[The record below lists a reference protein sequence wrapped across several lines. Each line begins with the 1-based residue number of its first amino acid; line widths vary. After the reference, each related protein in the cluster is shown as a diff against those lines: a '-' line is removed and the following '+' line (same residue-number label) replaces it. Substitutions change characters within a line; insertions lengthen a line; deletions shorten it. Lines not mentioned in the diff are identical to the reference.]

1 MVNIVGQESSIVCLS
16 NRSHRVT
23 RDGGAKATL
32 LGSGEL
38 LVIVDLIE
46 LTAVGPPLIQAK
58 LVLDGAHHVLLP
70 LTKSGAVRQAEIPIL
85 DPLVRSGVQEQS
97 SDKNLSQNKIESRF
111 CIK

>member
-23 RDGGAKATL
+23 RDGDAKATL

-58 LVLDGAHHVLLP
+58 LVLDGAHGVLFP
-70 LTKSGAVRQAEIPIL
+70 LAVRGTI
-85 DPLVRSGVQEQS
+85 
-97 SDKNLSQNKIESRF
+97 
-111 CIK
+111 